1 MSGARGSNG
10 NHMEP
15 SLSSI
20 FFQPA
25 GLLSACLVFSRKGP
39 TVQLAALAGEFC
51 MVNVSTLMITMS
63 GGHPLG
69 VTLQPSVMLSRMH
82 SSVIYSTA
90 ADLLITWRTAVMLTT
105 PLCAGALCR
114 RTWGS
119 NQLKKNAPPINLEG
133 QPSACQSLNTCAQ
146 WHRASGACSSW
157 G

>member
-1 MSGARGSNG
+1 
-10 NHMEP
+10 MEP

-90 ADLLITWRTAVMLTT
+90 ADLLITWRSAVMLTCWCPVPSHVGLKSAEKERSSNKPRRSSR
-105 PLCAGALCR
+105 PLA
-114 RTWGS
+114 
-119 NQLKKNAPPINLEG
+119 
-133 QPSACQSLNTCAQ
+133 
-146 WHRASGACSSW
+146 RASRHAPNGTVRRELVVHGGNKTRKYRCKKPAC
-157 G
+157 